1 MRRKTVIYL
10 LSGCL
15 LVMLIQ
21 FLATDLFPNFAGTD
35 DRSVELIQQ
44 IAPQYQPWAKHL
56 IEFKQPWAEPVLFA
70 LQAIIG
76 LSVVAYF
83 VWKQS
88 KKKA

>member
-1 MRRKTVIYL
+1 MKRKTHIYL

-15 LVMLIQ
+15 LVLLIQ
-21 FLATDLFPNFAGTD
+21 FLATDLFPGFTGTD
-35 DRSVELIQQ
+35 DQSVELIQQ
-44 IAPQYQPWAKHL
+44 IAPGYQPWAKHL
-56 IEFKQPWAEPVLFA
+56 IEFDQPWAEPVLFA

-76 LSVVAYF
+76 LSVIGYF

>member
-1 MRRKTVIYL
+1 MKRKTVIYL

-15 LVMLIQ
+15 LVLLIQ
-21 FLATDLFPNFAGTD
+21 FLATDLFPNFTGSD
-35 DRSVELIQQ
+35 DQSVELIQQ
-44 IAPQYQPWAKHL
+44 IAPHYQPWVNHL
-56 IEFKQPWAEPVLFA
+56 IEFDQPWAEPVLFA

-76 LSVVAYF
+76 LSVIGYF